1 MGLIDFFKEK
11 LNKIF
16 NKTKLLPEAKEP
28 IEEINFEKE
37 IINKIN
43 PSWSEIEK
51 ARFIQV
57 KLCQYVNFDPELN
70 LYEIVDK
77 EYQEIYNREFDIE
90 HITKTEITCK
100 SWGRIYQELLNRV
113 GITDVIVNTK
123 QHHAIVIAKLDGKEF
138 RIDPTKDNVME
149 NNQDLFKLKKK
160 IMPMESEKYYNYD
173 SFIPLKLLGE
183 KPITNP
189 RIFYKGTEEEKEL
202 QDFFRELKK
211 IDEKIGYLKNGQ
223 DYTNVYISMLK
234 REMDAININTIKS
247 KNKEIVSAREILEL
261 DENATREDIFRAKF
275 NFILK
280 TINLKNLGFHESIQ
294 YLRYMFEALLDEK
307 DLYYEEYS
315 EKLKRNT
322 HHSRIGGCNIYTKA
336 KKGLDFENIFWVK
349 TGKDEYEY
357 YILDLKNR
365 EEPIQKT
372 NENALKDMIEP
383 KGKYKLY
390 SDDKTIP
397 HVKEKEDEE
406 TPNFYDGNR

>member
-123 QHHAIVIAKLDGKEF
+123 Q
-138 RIDPTKDNVME
+138 
-149 NNQDLFKLKKK
+149 
-160 IMPMESEKYYNYD
+160 
-173 SFIPLKLLGE
+173 
-183 KPITNP
+183 
-189 RIFYKGTEEEKEL
+189 
-202 QDFFRELKK
+202 
-211 IDEKIGYLKNGQ
+211 
-223 DYTNVYISMLK
+223 
-234 REMDAININTIKS
+234 
-247 KNKEIVSAREILEL
+247 
-261 DENATREDIFRAKF
+261 

-280 TINLKNLGFHESIQ
+280 TINLKDLGFHESIQ

-336 KKGLDFENIFWVK
+336 KKGLDFENIFWVR

-365 EEPIQKT
+365 
-372 NENALKDMIEP
+372 
-383 KGKYKLY
+383 
-390 SDDKTIP
+390 
-397 HVKEKEDEE
+397 
-406 TPNFYDGNR
+406 

>member
-1 MGLIDFFKEK
+1 MRLIDFFKDK

-37 IINKIN
+37 IIDKIN

-123 QHHAIVIAKLDGKEF
+123 HHHAIVIANLDGKEF

-149 NNQDLFKLKKK
+149 NNQELFKIKKK
-160 IMPMESEKYYNYD
+160 IMPMESEKYYNYV

-183 KPITNP
+183 KPIANP

-202 QDFFRELKK
+202 QDFFRKLKK

-234 REMDAININTIKS
+234 KEMDAININTIKS
-247 KNKEIVSAREILEL
+247 KNKEIVTAREILEL

-280 TINLKNLGFHESIQ
+280 TINLKDLGFHESIQ

-315 EKLKRNT
+315 ETLKRNT
-322 HHSRIGGCNIYTKA
+322 HHSRIGGCNIYAKV
-336 KKGLDFENIFWVK
+336 KKGLDFENIFWVR

-372 NENALKDMIEP
+372 SEKVLKDMIEP

-390 SDDKTIP
+390 SEDKTIP
-397 HVKEKEDEE
+397 HIKEKEKKE
-406 TPNFYDGNR
+406 TPDFYDGNR